1 MPQNIIVG
9 DGGSCVEGE
18 CVKGVWTG
26 RVRGLRGHE
35 SRDILRFIQRGR
47 PLTSSVLLT

>member
-9 DGGSCVEGE
+9 IERERVEGD
-18 CVKGVWTG
+18 KGVWTG

-35 SRDILRFIQRGR
+35 SRNILHFAFHSTPEISS
-47 PLTSSVLLT
+47 LTM